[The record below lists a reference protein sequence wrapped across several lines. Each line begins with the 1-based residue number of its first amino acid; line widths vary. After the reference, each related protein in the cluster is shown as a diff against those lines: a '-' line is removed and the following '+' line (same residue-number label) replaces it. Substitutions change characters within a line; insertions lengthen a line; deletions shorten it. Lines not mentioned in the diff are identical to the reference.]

1 LNDRPVFHQ
10 GELDAQ
16 RRAHEEDVAARTSKV
31 IKSMIVAGA
40 VPFIRQLP
48 MFIAGSED
56 ASGQMWASIVYGKPG
71 FLDPSDDARTVRI
84 GMDQALIDADD
95 PIWSNLV
102 QRPRVG
108 LLFIELITRRRLRV
122 NGPVKQ
128 QGSTLSV
135 EVDES
140 YAICP
145 KYIQKREIQVQQQE
159 YSNRLGST
167 GRSGMSLEGGHIDHV
182 RRADTFFVA
191 SSHRTHGPDVSH
203 RGGTPGFVRVLEN
216 GDFWIPDYRGN
227 SMLSS
232 FGNFTVN
239 PNAGLVFPDYDNR
252 TTLQLTGKASLYWDQ
267 PDPGNETGGTK
278 RFWKFNLDSW
288 RESKLPEVVLER
300 FFEYSPFN
308 P

>member
-1 LNDRPVFHQ
+1 LNDRAVFHE

-16 RRAHEEDVAARTSKV
+16 RRAHEEEIAARTSRV
-31 IKSMIVAGA
+31 IKPMIVAGA

-56 ASGQMWASIVYGKPG
+56 LSGHVWASIVYGAPG
-71 FLDPSDDARTVRI
+71 FLDPSEDARTVRI
-84 GMDQALIDADD
+84 GLAQALIDPVD
-95 PIWSNLV
+95 PIWSNLT

-128 QGSTLSV
+128 EGSTLAV

-145 KYIQKREIQVQQQE
+145 KYIQKREIQVHPE
-159 YSNRLGST
+159 HSKSLKST
-167 GRSGMSLEGGHIDHV
+167 GRSGKALEGGHVDQL

-203 RGGTPGFVRVLEN
+203 RGGIPGFITVLDN
-216 GDFWIPDYRGN
+216 GDLWIPDYRGN

-252 TTLQLTGKASLYWDQ
+252 TTLQLTGRASLYWDQ

-278 RFWKFNLDSW
+278 RFWKFHLDSW
-288 RESKLPEVVLER
+288 RESKIPEAVLGR